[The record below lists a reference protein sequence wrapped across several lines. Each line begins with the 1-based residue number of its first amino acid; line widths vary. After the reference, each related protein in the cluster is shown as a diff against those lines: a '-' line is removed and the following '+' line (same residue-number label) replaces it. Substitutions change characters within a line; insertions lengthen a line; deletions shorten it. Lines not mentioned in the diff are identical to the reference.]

1 MKKFL
6 VTKENL
12 AEAVTRLMVGE
23 EDDIRNRASALK
35 EMAKR
40 AVEEGGS
47 SHSDLKALL
56 DGLRLNS
63 PEGGR
68 AIRNVLKE

>member
-1 MKKFL
+1 MERRKFL
-6 VTKENL
+6 VTKENITS
-12 AEAVTRLMVGE
+12 AISQLMVGE
-23 EDDIRNRASALK
+23 EANDMRNRASALK
-35 EMAKR
+35 WMAKR

-63 PEGGR
+63 
-68 AIRNVLKE
+68 I